1 MPCYD
6 AADDSIDN
14 SEIRAFRKRIKLLE
28 ACLCGV
34 MTVNPKIVDKIDWK
48 EVGITKEQHMAW
60 WKQHQEEDA
69 KRIAKKK
76 EKQEKKLKQAKALE
90 AAELLEYERLR
101 KKFERK

>member
-6 AADDSIDN
+6 NGYNYN
-14 SEIRAFRKRIKLLE
+14 SKYDPDAYAVRALRKRIERLE

-60 WKQHQEEDA
+60 WKRHQEEDA
-69 KRIAKKK
+69 IRVAKEKKKAKKK
-76 EKQEKKLKQAKALE
+76 VV
-90 AAELLEYERLR
+90 R
-101 KKFERK
+101 K